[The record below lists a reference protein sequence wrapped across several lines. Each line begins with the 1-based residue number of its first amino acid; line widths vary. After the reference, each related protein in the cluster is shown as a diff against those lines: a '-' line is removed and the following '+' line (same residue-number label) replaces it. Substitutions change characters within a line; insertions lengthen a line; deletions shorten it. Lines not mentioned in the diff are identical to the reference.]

1 MTKGKSIKPE
11 FWYFD
16 EMRYGILA
24 DDEGKKEKEMRKRR
38 THEWDEE
45 RMAGFCLQVSL
56 FLQAGISLSD
66 GLESMAQEAEEDQ
79 EMLGRLFRGVKSGA
93 LFSDVLEKEGIF
105 PSLVTAMVK
114 NGQENGEL
122 KQRLGQLAAFYK
134 REAKRKRQIVDG
146 WIASGGM
153 AASFL
158 IVLFILFTQVLPVFE
173 PVYVQMGMRM
183 PRIFQVVSLAGGIVC
198 GGGLVCGGMAV
209 VILSASQGSLA
220 EPVRRWARR
229 KSKIWRAESGRRF
242 ALVLAMALK
251 NCLELEASVWL
262 AWEAGGFQGIPG
274 DLKTCIQRIQKEAGS
289 LDGIGEEGRFGR
301 YHLLMIQGGMHSGPL
316 DGIMEE
322 IAKDYEQQ
330 AERLRTQLLVWIEP
344 ILGGIF
350 VGGTGF
356 VLLCV
361 MFPLAGVV
369 AGMG

>member
-1 MTKGKSIKPE
+1 
-11 FWYFD
+11 
-16 EMRYGILA
+16 MRFGILI
-24 DDEGKKEKEMRKRR
+24 DDERKKEKEMRRCR
-38 THEWDEE
+38 AHEWDEE
-45 RMAGFCLQVSL
+45 WMAGFCLQVSL
-56 FLQAGISLSD
+56 FLKAGISLSD
-66 GLESMAQEAEEDQ
+66 GLESMAQETEEDQ
-79 EMLGRLFRGVKSGA
+79 EMFGRLFRGVKSGMP
-93 LFSDVLEKEGIF
+93 FSDVLEKEGIF

-114 NGQENGEL
+114 KGQEKGEL
-122 KQRLGQLAAFYK
+122 KQRLGELAIFYK
-134 REAKRKRQIVDG
+134 REVRRKRQIVDG
-146 WIASGGM
+146 WITSGGM
-153 AASFL
+153 AAAFL

-173 PVYVQMGMRM
+173 QVYVQMGMRM

-198 GGGLVCGGMAV
+198 GGGLVCEGMAV

-220 EPVRRWARR
+220 EPVRRWGRR

-251 NCLELEASVWL
+251 NRLELEASVLL
-262 AWEAGGFQGIPG
+262 AWEAGGYQGIPG
-274 DLKTCIQRIQKEAGS
+274 DLEICIQRIQGETGS
-289 LDGIGEEGRFGR
+289 LDGIGDGGSFGR
-301 YHLLMIQGGMHSGPL
+301 YHLLMIQEGMHSGLL

-350 VGGTGF
+350 TGGTGF

-361 MFPLAGVV
+361 MIPLAGVV